1 MGLVPAALAAG
12 AEVQLPVGVS
22 NEAVVAWDRQG
33 AVGVNLGSRWRQG
46 FAPAEGEDAEPGPQ
60 VGPEGPRTLLPRM
73 DPGAFETIMLTVRVP
88 DEPGEYSLEIDLVY
102 EQVAWFAGR
111 GVEPLRLPIRVVEP

>member
-1 MGLVPAALAAG
+1 VGLVPATLAAG
-12 AEVQLPVGVS
+12 SEVQLPVGVT
-22 NEAVVAWDRQG
+22 NESEATWDRQG

-46 FAPAEGEDAEPGPQ
+46 FAPAEGEDEEPGPQ

-88 DEPGEYSLEIDLVY
+88 DEPGNYTLETDLVY
-102 EQVAWFAGR
+102 EQVAWFAQR
-111 GVEPLRLPIRVVEP
+111 GGEPLRLPVRVVEP